1 MLRMVVVFAALLLA
15 AANPV
20 HAQSATHPAPAAT
33 HPAPAASPSLAANQF
48 TSEQAAKSHCPS
60 DTVVW
65 ANLGGSKAYHASG
78 DRYYGKTRQGAYM
91 CHKDA
96 DQAGFHAAG
105 QRGRKSAAKPGASQT
120 SK

>member
-1 MLRMVVVFAALLLA
+1 MLNRFAVAAALLLA
-15 AANPV
+15 ATNPV
-20 HAQSATHPAPAAT
+20 WAQSATQPKTAAPAA
-33 HPAPAASPSLAANQF
+33 HAPAALAANQF

-60 DTVVW
+60 DSIVW

-78 DRYYGKTRQGAYM
+78 DRFYGKTRQGAYM
-91 CHKDA
+91 CRKDA

-105 QRGRKSAAKPGASQT
+105 QRGRKSTPKPASSQS

>member
-15 AANPV
+15 AASPV

-33 HPAPAASPSLAANQF
+33 PSLAANQF

-78 DRYYGKTRQGAYM
+78 DRYYGKTHQGAYM
-91 CHKDA
+91 CRKDA
-96 DQAGFHAAG
+96 DQAGYHAAG
-105 QRGRKSAAKPGASQT
+105 QRGRKSAAKPGAPQT